1 MLFRAAHVDGHG
13 SVSRRSQATATAP
26 ALAQTAANPV
36 LIEVVRGDS
45 IESVHRGA
53 AAVVDARGHLVA
65 GWGEVH
71 QPIFPRSAVKPIQA
85 LPLIE
90 TGAAAHFNLSE
101 QEIALA
107 CASHSGEARHV
118 ASVERWLRKIG
129 LTPEDLECGQQTP
142 MDEQAATQLLMVN
155 QRPTALHNNC
165 SGKHAGFLTTA
176 RRLDERTEGYIRP
189 EHPVQQ
195 RVAAILA
202 EMAEYDV
209 LRSPCGVDGCGIPVR
224 ALPLAA
230 LARAM
235 AQFVSLDPASP
246 TRASACRRVFAAMVA
261 HPWLVAGSG
270 RFDTIA
276 MQAGGGRFI
285 VKMGAEGVHVAA
297 ISNSGLGLALKI
309 DDGGRRAAD
318 VAMAALLEQFGA
330 LGADAI
336 PLAEFFSAPVM
347 NNRGERVGEV
357 RPAAGW
363 LHSA

>member
-1 MLFRAAHVDGHG
+1 MLFRAVRVDDRD
-13 SVSRRSQATATAP
+13 SLSRGNQAMGKAP
-26 ALAQTAANPV
+26 NPV
-36 LIEVVRGDS
+36 LVEVIRGDDV
-45 IESVHRGA
+45 ESVHRGA
-53 AAVVDARGHLVA
+53 AAIVDARGHLVA
-65 GWGEVH
+65 VWGEVND
-71 QPIFPRSAVKPIQA
+71 PIFPRSAVKPIQA

-90 TGAAAHFNLSE
+90 TGAAAHYNLSE
-101 QEIALA
+101 QDIALA
-107 CASHSGEARHV
+107 CASHNGEARHV
-118 ASVERWLRKIG
+118 AGVERWLRKIG
-129 LTPEDLECGQQTP
+129 LTPEALECGQQTP
-142 MDEQAATQLLMVN
+142 TDEQAAAQLLMAN

-176 RRLDERTEGYIRP
+176 RHLDELTEGYIRA

-195 RVAAILA
+195 RVAMALA

-235 AQFVSLDPASP
+235 AQFVSPDPASQ
-246 TRASACRRVFAAMVA
+246 TRASACRCIFAAMVA

-297 ISNSGLGLALKI
+297 ISNSGLGIALKI

-318 VAMAALLEQFGA
+318 VAMAALLKQFGA
-330 LGADAI
+330 LKTDTALTAAF
-336 PLAEFFSAPVM
+336 LSAPIM

>member
-1 MLFRAAHVDGHG
+1 M
-13 SVSRRSQATATAP
+13 ATAP

-36 LIEVVRGDS
+36 LIEVIRGDS

-90 TGAAAHFNLSE
+90 TGAAAYFKLSE
-101 QEIALA
+101 EEIALA

-129 LTPEDLECGQQTP
+129 LTPADLECGQQTP
-142 MDEQAATQLLMVN
+142 MDEQAATQLLMAN
-155 QRPTALHNNC
+155 RRPTALHNNC
-165 SGKHAGFLTTA
+165 SGKHVGFLTAA
-176 RRLDERTEGYIRP
+176 RLLDEPTEGYIRP
-189 EHPVQQ
+189 GHPVQQ
-195 RVAAILA
+195 RVAMALA

-209 LRSPCGVDGCGIPVR
+209 LRSPCGMDGCGIPVR

-235 AQFVSLDPASP
+235 AQFVSTDPTSQ
-246 TRASACRRVFAAMVA
+246 TRASACRRIFAAMVA

-297 ISNSGLGLALKI
+297 ISNSGLGIALKI

-318 VAMAALLEQFGA
+318 VAMAALLKRFGA
-330 LGADAI
+330 FKTDTALTAAFLSTPI
-336 PLAEFFSAPVM
+336 M

-357 RPAAGW
+357 R
-363 LHSA
+363 SATGINGGGRVA